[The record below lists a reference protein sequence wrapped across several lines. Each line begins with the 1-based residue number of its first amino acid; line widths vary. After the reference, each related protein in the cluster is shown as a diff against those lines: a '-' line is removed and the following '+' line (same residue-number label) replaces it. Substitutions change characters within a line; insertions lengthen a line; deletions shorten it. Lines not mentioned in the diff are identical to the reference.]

1 MCFVAAMKLAVYRAL
16 EVRQSTASP
25 QAGLA
30 WPTSIWERSRAR
42 RGSCAPM
49 SRNAART
56 ASVFS
61 SLLRIDSR
69 ASLCPSGAGSAR
81 KRFTGKA
88 FASTPAPARHTISRR
103 ARTPRAVVGTDHP
116 RRSGLKARKS
126 DVQFALGNR
135 CGKAW
140 MSLNAPS
147 MRTRAVRDVCWQV
160 WPGCGAVHRWRRVHQ
175 WGSWS
180 LRPPGPRWMH
190 ASEKARRQYCRSQP
204 PPNNMDRICHWQPIG
219 YRQSG
224 WSNVC
229 W

>member
-61 SLLRIDSR
+61 SLLRIES
-69 ASLCPSGAGSAR
+69 STLLCTSGVGSAS
-81 KRFTGKA
+81 KRFISKA
-88 FASTPAPARHTISRR
+88 WPLLLRQL
-103 ARTPRAVVGTDHP
+103 AV
-116 RRSGLKARKS
+116 RSAEGPGLRVQLWAQIIHAVLVLRQEKS
-126 DVQFALGNR
+126 DFQFPLGTR

-147 MRTRAVRDVCWQV
+147 MRTRAVRDACWQV

-175 WGSWS
+175 WGFWS
-180 LRPPGPRWMH
+180 LRLPGPSWMH
-190 ASEKARRQYCRSQP
+190 
-204 PPNNMDRICHWQPIG
+204 G
-219 YRQSG
+219 
-224 WSNVC
+224 
-229 W
+229 